1 MSTERLQKI
10 LSNAGIASRRDAEKM
25 IVNSRVTVN
34 GKIENILGSRA
45 DPVLDLIT
53 VDNVPI
59 SFQKYQY
66 IALNKPPG
74 VLTSARDDRG
84 RKTVLDLLGKT
95 DIKMHPVGRLDLE
108 SEGLILI
115 TNDGQLTN
123 LLTHP
128 KNKVEKE
135 YLIEIDRPL
144 GKVHRLRLLR
154 GIYEKGELLK
164 ASAVERARELNAS
177 DSEEDRWLLI
187 TLQEGKKREIRR
199 MLGVMQRKI
208 LTLRRV
214 RIGFLN
220 LGTLRLGEF
229 RDLSSDEIT
238 ALYTPFKETKIM

>member
-59 SFQKYQY
+59 SFQKYRY

-84 RKTVLDLLGKT
+84 RKTVLDLLGET

-199 MLGVMQRKI
+199 MLGVMQRRI

-238 ALYTPFKETKIM
+238 ALYTPFKETEIM

>member
-220 LGTLRLGEF
+220 LGTLRLGKF

>member
-34 GKIENILGSRA
+34 AKIENILVSRA

-59 SFQKYQY
+59 SFQRYRY

-74 VLTSARDDRG
+74 ILTSARDDRG

-187 TLQEGKKREIRR
+187 TLQEGKNREIRR
-199 MLGVMQRKI
+199 MMGVMQRRI
-208 LTLRRV
+208 QTLRRV

-229 RDLSSDEIT
+229 RDLSSNEIT
-238 ALYTPFKETKIM
+238 ALYTPFEGTENM